1 MNPSIPL
8 SKLPRGQR
16 ARILLIAGSEA
27 LSRKLLE
34 MGFEAGQEVMFL
46 HKGLLGDPLAIRMN
60 DRIIAL
66 RKRDASHISVE
77 IL

>member
-1 MNPSIPL
+1 MIPL
-8 SKLPRGQR
+8 SQLPRNQR
-16 ARILLIAGSEA
+16 ARIAAISGGEA
-27 LSRKLLE
+27 FARKLLE
-34 MGFEAGQEVMFL
+34 MGIEEGHEVTFL

-66 RKRDASHISVE
+66 RKRDAVHIAVE

>member
-1 MNPSIPL
+1 MNASILL
-8 SKLPRGQR
+8 SQLPRGQR
-16 ARILLIAGSEA
+16 ARILGIEGSES

-34 MGFEAGQEVMFL
+34 LGIEEGQEVTFL
-46 HKGLLGDPLAIRMN
+46 HKGLLGDPGAIRMN

-66 RKRDASHISVE
+66 RKRDASYISVE